1 MFAADGI
8 LGRNFRV
15 MAAGLDGLT
24 MRQRVHAENL
34 ANVDT
39 VGYRSKTVDFEKV
52 LSSEL
57 NAPAS
62 ISPMAADGAMM
73 PSSMSDAAT
82 GAGAVSGVRPHLS
95 TRFAAQARGG
105 TPGVN
110 RNTEVNEMVTDSIR
124 FRVLTQQV
132 TNRISGLRAVI
143 SEMGRA

>member
-15 MAAGLDGLT
+15 MAAGLDGLA

-39 VGYRSKTVDFEKV
+39 VGYRARTVDFEKV

-57 NAPAS
+57 NAPATV
-62 ISPMAADGAMM
+62 SPMAADGAMM

-82 GAGAVSGVRPHLS
+82 GAGALRPHLS
-95 TRFAAQARGG
+95 SRFAAKARGG
-105 TPGVN
+105 SPGVN
-110 RNTEVNEMVTDSIR
+110 RNTEVNKMVTDSLR
-124 FRVLTQQV
+124 FRILTQQV